1 MLIYRLKIKISRFL
15 VRVTPLTWLVWSI
28 FVADL
33 LAPGQWVY
41 GLLVVQVDLTEV
53 AEDVRQAYASND

>member
-15 VRVTPLTWLVWSI
+15 VRVTPLTWLIWGI
-28 FVADL
+28 FAADL

-41 GLLVVQVDLTEV
+41 GLVIAEVDLTEV
-53 AEDVRQAYASND
+53 AEDVRQAYAGND